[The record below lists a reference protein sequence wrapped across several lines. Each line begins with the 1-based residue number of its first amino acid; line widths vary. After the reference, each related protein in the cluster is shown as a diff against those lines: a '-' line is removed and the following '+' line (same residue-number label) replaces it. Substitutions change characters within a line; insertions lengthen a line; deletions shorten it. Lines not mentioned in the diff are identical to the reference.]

1 MMDHMMGARPG
12 ILVLVMVMSD
22 CWPLLAA
29 ADPEEVSEGSS
40 DVMDKVSQERSRV
53 TLVPGQIRGWDSQ
66 R

>member
-1 MMDHMMGARPG
+1 
-12 ILVLVMVMSD
+12 MVMSD

-29 ADPEEVSEGSS
+29 ADPEEVPEGSG
-40 DVMDKVSQERSRV
+40 DVMDKVGQERSRV